1 VPASARRTNTVN
13 RLDVVPQTLQQGAG
27 LTLRATGWGGCPVQV
42 RIDGRPRP
50 GIRVARGFGAPGDSI
65 QPDAQGDFVAFVS
78 TLGLAPGKHRVEVI
92 SAAGAA
98 PTRRSAHF
106 IVTKWN
112 DAIESGESGR
122 GESPFTREVELWRRR
137 FSKLGYVP
145 TGILLA
151 RRRDLQRMRRLKKLG
166 IVPYDRP
173 ITPGCNWTPL
183 GPSAG
188 YDRSNPSQSIYTGKI
203 HAIAIDPTSTST
215 VYAGASGGGVWKTT
229 DSGATWAPKSDYQS
243 SLAIGTLAI
252 DPNNNLH
259 IIAGTGIDPIGVLD
273 YYGNGLLIS
282 TDGGDTWTEAG
293 SSTFNLASI
302 SRIIF
307 DPTDP
312 TSKHLLLSSSLG
324 VYESHDGGM
333 SWTQLFAAVT
343 TDMVVIPEAGGTL
356 KALVGVRFQGI
367 YTSTLTAGSWSPWTQ
382 ISDPSFTTGIGRVVF
397 GQCAGTPTTIYAA
410 LEKPASPDSL
420 GIIVRTPD
428 GGSTWASAGKPP
440 SSSSQTWHAFI
451 LAVHP
456 TDSNTVFYGEVHL
469 WQTTTGGAPWTNVTD
484 ILHADQNAFAFDPVT
499 PTTVW
504 SGNDGGIWRS
514 SGAGA
519 VGTWAHANYGL
530 ATFKCLHGAHHP
542 QWDAVFLISTQ
553 DNGTF
558 RGDGQPVWPLIFGL
572 ADTGPVAID
581 PSRPLSYF
589 TGGGYVL
596 PEPSGRSIWRSD
608 DAGNTF
614 TDKTNG
620 ITGNAMFYAPFVTD
634 PGNAGVCWFATDSL
648 WRSPDQGD
656 TWTQI
661 TNTLVTGSDPN
672 SGEPIALSAII
683 LHPSDPNMLFT
694 ASSDGRVF
702 QVQRTGATWTIAD
715 VTVTEL
721 TASPLPTG
729 ICISSLAVDA
739 GGYLWA
745 SVSSILYTVAIGEF
759 SSDHVYRYDHVAGAW
774 ASRSTGLAQ
783 ANPVNVIVA
792 DPSSATT
799 LYCGADAGVFQTTD
813 GMIWVLWDDGLPEAP
828 VVDLLLHQPT
838 RLLRAVTHGRSV
850 WERSVSATACASVDL
865 YFRDDLVDTG
875 RVQPSYSGVADPFR
889 VGITDYWY
897 QSEDIKVDGPAPNY
911 QSPAPVTDFVTFEA
925 LLQHTSPRRGV
936 VNRFYG
942 RVQNRG
948 PLSATNVKLRAFF
961 ADAHAGLPLLPMD
974 FWSNGAPF
982 DADPSVSA
990 WTPIGPAI
998 PIPSVAPGMPAIIEW
1013 DWTVPATAS
1022 DHSCLLLLATCDEN
1036 VLNGSGTFVVDA
1048 LVPVQKMVTLKNL
1061 QVEDAVMR
1069 GMHRRWMGLSLYNPG
1084 HKPALY
1090 DLVVDWGTLPV
1101 STELYILFEA
1111 SRDPILAATKAE
1123 LKVARAAV
1131 VSRVAGSLP
1140 TTYPMRCG
1148 RVRMNRAALRVRR
1161 HAGELRSVLPV
1172 LLPGRRSVLLL
1183 LKTILPKTTRAE
1195 TYQFDVQQRTGTR
1208 LIGGSTYVLRVK
1220 QGG

>member
-1 VPASARRTNTVN
+1 MDRDTHTVK
-13 RLDVVPQTLQQGAG
+13 RLDVVPQSLQQGAG
-27 LTLRATGWGGCPVQV
+27 LTLRGAGWGACPVHV
-42 RIDGRPRP
+42 KVDGAPRL
-50 GIRVARGFGAPGDSI
+50 GIHVAQGFRAPGDMI
-65 QPDAQGDFVAFVS
+65 QPDGQGAFVAFVP
-78 TLGLAPGKHRVEVI
+78 TLGLALGKHRIEVV
-92 SAAGAA
+92 SSSDADG
-98 PTRRSAHF
+98 TRRSAHF
-106 IVTKWN
+106 TVTKVD
-112 DAIESGESGR
+112 DATECDESDRE
-122 GESPFTREVELWRRR
+122 EAPFAREVDFWRRR

-145 TGILLA
+145 RDILPA
-151 RRRDLQRMRRLKKLG
+151 RRRDLQSMRQLKKSG

-173 ITPGCNWTPL
+173 VTPGCNWTPI
-183 GPSAG
+183 GPGAG
-188 YDRSNPSQSIYTGKI
+188 YDRSNPSQSVYTGKI
-203 HAIAIDPTSTST
+203 HAIAVDPTNTST

-243 SLAIGTLAI
+243 SLAIGTLTI

-282 TDGGDTWTEAG
+282 TDGGDTWTETG

-307 DPTDP
+307 DPTDF

-324 VYESHDGGM
+324 VYESNDGGM

-343 TDMVVIPEAGGTL
+343 TDMVVIPGAGGTL
-356 KALVGVRFQGI
+356 KALVGVHFQGI
-367 YTSTLTAGSWSPWTQ
+367 YTSTLTAGSWSSWTQ

-440 SSSSQTWHAFI
+440 SSSSQTWHAFV

-456 TDSNTVFYGEVHL
+456 TDPNTVFYGEIRL
-469 WQTTTGGAPWTNVTD
+469 WQTTTGDAPWTNVTD
-484 ILHADQNAFAFDPVT
+484 FLHSDQNAFAFDPVT

-514 SGAGA
+514 SGGGA

-530 ATFKCLHGAHHP
+530 ATFKCIRGAHHP
-542 QWDAVFLISTQ
+542 VWDAVFLISTQ

-558 RGDGQPVWPLIFGL
+558 RGDGQPAWPLIFFS
-572 ADTGPVAID
+572 DTGPVGID
-581 PSRPLSYF
+581 PSQTLSYF
-589 TGGGYVL
+589 TGGGYVP

-648 WRSPDQGD
+648 WRSADHGD
-656 TWTQI
+656 TWIQV
-661 TNTLVTGSDPN
+661 TNTLVSGVDPN
-672 SGEPIALSAII
+672 SGASLALSAFA
-683 LHPSDPNMLFT
+683 LHPTDPNTVYT
-694 ASSDGRVF
+694 AGADGRVF
-702 QVQRTGATWTIAD
+702 QVQRTGATWTITN

-721 TASPLPTG
+721 TAPPLPTG

-745 SVSSILYTVAIGEF
+745 SVSSILYTEAIGEF
-759 SSDHVYRYDHVAGAW
+759 SHDHVYRYDHVAGAW
-774 ASRSTGLAQ
+774 ASRSTGLSQ

-813 GMIWVLWDDGLPEAP
+813 GLTWVLWDDGLPEAP

-850 WERSVSATACASVDL
+850 WERPLDAVACAAVDL
-865 YFRDDLVDTG
+865 YLRDDLVDTG
-875 RVQPSYSGVADPFR
+875 RVQPSYSAVPDPFTA
-889 VGITDYWY
+889 GLTDYWY
-897 QSEDIKVDGPAPNY
+897 QSDDIKVDGPAPKY
-911 QSPAPVTDFVTFEA
+911 QTASPVTDFVNFEA
-925 LLQHTSPRRGV
+925 VLQHTSPRRGV

-948 PLSATNVKLRAFF
+948 PLPANNVKLRAFF
-961 ADAHAGLPLLPMD
+961 ADAHAGLPLLPID
-974 FWSNGAPF
+974 FWSSGAPF

-990 WTPIGPAI
+990 WTPIGPSI
-998 PIPSVAPGMPAIIEW
+998 RISSVAPGQPAIVEW
-1013 DWTVPATAS
+1013 DWTVPAAAN
-1022 DHSCLLLLATCDEN
+1022 DHSCLLLLTTCDEN
-1036 VLNGSGTFVVDA
+1036 VLDGSGTFVVDA
-1048 LVPVQKMVTLKNL
+1048 LVPMQKMVTLKNL
-1061 QVEDAVMR
+1061 QVEDAVPG
-1069 GMHRRWMGLSLYNPG
+1069 GMHRRPWRALSLYNTG
-1084 HKPALY
+1084 REPALY
-1090 DLVVDWGTLPV
+1090 DLVVDWATLPV
-1101 STELYILFEA
+1101 NTDLYIAFEA
-1111 SRDPILAATKAE
+1111 LPDPVLAATKAE
-1123 LKVARAAV
+1123 LKAMAGAL

-1140 TTYPMRCG
+1140 RTYPVRCG
-1148 RVRMNRAALRVRR
+1148 QARMNRRALRLRR
-1161 HAGELRSVLPV
+1161 HAGERRSLLPV
-1172 LLPGRRSVLLL
+1172 LLPARRSVLLL
-1183 LKTILPKTTRAE
+1183 LKPILPKTTRAGM
-1195 TYQFDVQQRTGTR
+1195 YQFDVQQFRGKR
-1208 LIGGSTYVLRVK
+1208 LIGGSTYVLRVEK
-1220 QGG
+1220 GA